1 MTSLP
6 SLDQGSFRDPSGQ
19 VYEYNGRIFRTVNEC
34 ARRAY
39 EALRDAGV
47 VTDLVDKR
55 RLVQSVEV
63 PSSAWPVSIPRAAYL
78 LEHQRIPF
86 ISYPYEWCFGELKA
100 AALHHLNLQL
110 SLLAGNFALSD
121 ASAYNVQFIGPQP
134 IFIDTLSLRPY
145 EEGEYWQGYRQ
156 FCEQFLNPLLL
167 RSLFG
172 LPHNAWFRGTQE
184 GLAVSDLARLL
195 SLRHKVSW
203 KVLVHVALHAK
214 FEAGAM
220 RAPDQAIKKA
230 KQGRKLSRAGYRG
243 LLTQLRNWIET
254 LQPADT
260 GKTVWGDYATD
271 NSYSGDE
278 ASAKQQAI
286 REFAAAVRPKLLI
299 DLGCNTG
306 DYSVAALQGGA
317 ERVIGF
323 DFDHRA
329 VDLAYARALEQ
340 KLEFLPLWLDA
351 TNPSPDQGW
360 NQAERRGFS
369 KRTRGDATIA
379 LAFVHHL
386 AIGKNV
392 PLPEVVKWLVGT
404 APAGIIEFVPKTDP
418 MVQKMLALRDDVFP
432 DYSEAAFVQALERH
446 SRIAG
451 RQVVSKSGRTLFRY
465 ERRTEP

>member
-172 LPHNAWFRGTQE
+172 IPHNAWFRGSQE

-195 SLRHKVSW
+195 SLHHKVSW

-214 FEAGAM
+214 FDAGAV

-243 LLTQLRNWIET
+243 LLTQLRNWIEK

-260 GKTVWGDYATD
+260 GKTVWGDYASD
-271 NSYSGDE
+271 NSYSSDE

-306 DYSVAALQGGA
+306 DYSV
-317 ERVIGF
+317 
-323 DFDHRA
+323 
-329 VDLAYARALEQ
+329 
-340 KLEFLPLWLDA
+340 
-351 TNPSPDQGW
+351 
-360 NQAERRGFS
+360 
-369 KRTRGDATIA
+369 
-379 LAFVHHL
+379 
-386 AIGKNV
+386 
-392 PLPEVVKWLVGT
+392 
-404 APAGIIEFVPKTDP
+404 
-418 MVQKMLALRDDVFP
+418 
-432 DYSEAAFVQALERH
+432 
-446 SRIAG
+446 
-451 RQVVSKSGRTLFRY
+451 
-465 ERRTEP
+465 